1 MAFFLLHS
9 VPLQFSAVKFP
20 LGTGMSSGRSTLL
33 FSTNHDIN
41 EIPGCSLSVRHLV
54 WVDGYGI
61 QQCWPATPEV
71 AGTVVCFEISRCKS
85 PPQIPLWPHE
95 CPQTEK
101 THILFA
107 NRISGRSLSVRH
119 LVWDQAQAGSTPVAR
134 TKSPLKSMISE
145 DFSLFIVTHNLMV

>member
-54 WVDGYGI
+54 W
-61 QQCWPATPEV
+61 
-71 AGTVVCFEISRCKS
+71 
-85 PPQIPLWPHE
+85 
-95 CPQTEK
+95 
-101 THILFA
+101 
-107 NRISGRSLSVRH
+107 
-119 LVWDQAQAGSTPVAR
+119 DQAQAGSTPVTR
-134 TKSPLKSMISE
+134 TKSPLKSAISE
-145 DFSLFIVTHNLMV
+145 GFSLSIAAQGLSMELLLTDIIIFSVFVQTNKFSSVVVMVVYQIWQQICTNKNVENQITLVYN